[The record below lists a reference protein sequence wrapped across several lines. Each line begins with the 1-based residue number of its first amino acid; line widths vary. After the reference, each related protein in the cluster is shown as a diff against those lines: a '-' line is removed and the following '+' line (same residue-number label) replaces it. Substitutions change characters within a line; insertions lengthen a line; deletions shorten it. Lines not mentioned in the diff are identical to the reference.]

1 MTRASRGA
9 GDTKARP
16 RLSSAAALLASIGP
30 DVVQITAPTA
40 GVKLLV
46 DRPDLA
52 EFAKRRNLPAPLSAA
67 VRSIIAEGLQK
78 QTQASNIERYLDLC
92 YHLVASCARVDPPE
106 LVEAMEADETEHR
119 RLVDLWQAEFDAARA
134 ALAAASGTDEEAA
147 REAGAQAVAAA
158 RPREVTAA
166 VERVLAEIDSSTLR
180 PLFVERDPDEDQLV
194 LLPPGDPG
202 RPSAEHRVF
211 KFAVSDYFTM
221 GPQIMLHQE
230 GGFGMFRP

>member
-1 MTRASRGA
+1 MTRSARG
-9 GDTKARP
+9 TKDVPRP

-30 DVVQITAPTA
+30 DVVQVTAPSA
-40 GVKLLV
+40 GVKILV

-52 EFAKRRNLPAPLSAA
+52 EFARRRNLPAPLSAA

-106 LVEAMEADETEHR
+106 LAEAMAADEAEHE
-119 RLVDLWQAEFDAARA
+119 RLVGLWQAELDAARA
-134 ALAAASGTDEEAA
+134 ALSAAEGTDDETMRRIEA
-147 REAGAQAVAAA
+147 EAVKAAQ
-158 RPREVTAA
+158 PKPVTAS
-166 VERVLAEIDSSTLR
+166 VDKVLGEIDASELR

-211 KFAVSDYFTM
+211 KFSVSDYFAM

-230 GGFGMFRP
+230 GGFGMFRA